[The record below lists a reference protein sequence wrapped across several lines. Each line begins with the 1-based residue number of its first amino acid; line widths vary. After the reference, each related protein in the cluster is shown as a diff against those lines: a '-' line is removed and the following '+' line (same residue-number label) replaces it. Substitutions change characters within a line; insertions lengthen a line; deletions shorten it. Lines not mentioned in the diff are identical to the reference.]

1 MVYELRKYNSFNSF
15 RDEDD
20 LGVIAW
26 ETDEVLDDD
35 NLRFCGKLI
44 THVFNDSTV
53 NVPNG
58 IEALGYSFLIPYF
71 WGGWCCSV
79 DTVHIPASVTTIEE
93 GAFVN
98 TEVSNI
104 IIDPESTCGIIKENG
119 LAIQQSYV
127 IWQKKFGILRF
138 GVFIKTSLPFLIFF
152 TASSV
157 VLQLVSQKEVD
168 INTIA
173 FTFFIVLFFTALYL
187 YLAAMKTVKQ
197 FGENIRE
204 RKIQV
209 LLKENEIDEVFK
221 ATALI

>member
-26 ETDEVLDDD
+26 EADEVLDDD

-58 IEALGYSFLIPYF
+58 IEALGYSFLVPYF
-71 WGGWCCSV
+71 WGGWASSA
-79 DTVHIPASVTTIEE
+79 DMVHIPASVTTIEE

-119 LAIQQSYV
+119 LYTRDGKTLHWILGENTAEDCVYV
-127 IWQKKFGILRF
+127 VPE
-138 GVFIKTSLPFLIFF
+138 GVTRIAADFF
-152 TASSV
+152 SGNIEEVIIPNSV
-157 VLQLVSQKEVD
+157 VEMGYDEENSYNYEQLTIKAPMGSYAIKFAKEHE
-168 INTIA
+168 IN
-173 FTFFIVLFFTALYL
+173 Y
-187 YLAAMKTVKQ
+187 
-197 FGENIRE
+197 E
-204 RKIQV
+204 
-209 LLKENEIDEVFK
+209 EIE
-221 ATALI
+221 

>member
-1 MVYELRKYNSFNSF
+1 MVYELRKYNSFDSF

-26 ETDEVLDDD
+26 EADEVLDDD

-58 IEALGYSFLIPYF
+58 IEVLGYSFLVPYF
-71 WGGWCCSV
+71 WGGWGCSV

-119 LAIQQSYV
+119 LYTRDGKTLL
-127 IWQKKFGILRF
+127 WIL
-138 GVFIKTSLPFLIFF
+138 
-152 TASSV
+152 
-157 VLQLVSQKEVD
+157 
-168 INTIA
+168 
-173 FTFFIVLFFTALYL
+173 
-187 YLAAMKTVKQ
+187 
-197 FGENIRE
+197 GENTAEDCVYVVPEGVTRIAADFFSSGNIE
-204 RKIQV
+204 EVVIPNSVMEIGYDEENSYSYEQLTIKAPMGSYAIEFA
-209 LLKENEIDEVFK
+209 KEHEINYEE
-221 ATALI
+221 IE